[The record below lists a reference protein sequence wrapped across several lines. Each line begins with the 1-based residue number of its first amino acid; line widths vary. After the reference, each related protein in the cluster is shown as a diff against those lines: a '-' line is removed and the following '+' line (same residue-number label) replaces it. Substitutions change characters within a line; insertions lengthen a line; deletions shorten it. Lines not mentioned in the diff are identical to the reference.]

1 VSRVIRVRY
10 HSVALGDLYRGA
22 TRPLALEESKA
33 LYALAG
39 AAPRRSVSFG

>member
-10 HSVALGDLYRGA
+10 DGVALGDLYRGSS
-22 TRPLALEESKA
+22 RPLSPDETKA

-39 AAPRRSVSFG
+39 MAPRRRASG